1 MSNGHYS
8 ILLYS
13 FDTLSGWLRYDI
25 AAGGLVV
32 VTMDTGHK
40 FAIGSLQRIK
50 KLKKYLVQLTPHTS
64 H

>member
-50 KLKKYLVQLTPHTS
+50 KLKNTWFS
-64 H
+64 